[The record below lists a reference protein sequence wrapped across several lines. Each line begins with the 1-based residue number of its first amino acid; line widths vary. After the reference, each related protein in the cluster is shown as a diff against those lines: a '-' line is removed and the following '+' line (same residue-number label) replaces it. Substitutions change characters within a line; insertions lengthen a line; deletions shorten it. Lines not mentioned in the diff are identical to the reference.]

1 MEQLEGRLTT
11 RALAELV
18 RSAAAANMNM
28 LRVWGG
34 GAFAPDAFYDECDEQ
49 GMLLLHDFMYA
60 QHGHTP
66 SATPE
71 QAAEVAHQVYA
82 IVSTANSHNS
92 LLTAKMCVTP
102 GAPPLLAPVSRD
114 LGRMQ
119 RVQGADALGHR
130 TVRNVCD
137 GHCGEG
143 GSEPTC
149 VAKQPLAGLACG
161 RAPQRWHTRRHA
173 ASSTRLHG
181 ARPLARAQGG
191 NTH

>member
-11 RALAELV
+11 RALVELV

-34 GAFAPDAFYDECDEQ
+34 GAFAPDAFYDECDER

-66 SATPE
+66 SATSE

-92 LLTAKMCVTP
+92 LLT
-102 GAPPLLAPVSRD
+102 PVLRY
-114 LGRMQ
+114 
-119 RVQGADALGHR
+119 
-130 TVRNVCD
+130 
-137 GHCGEG
+137 
-143 GSEPTC
+143 
-149 VAKQPLAGLACG
+149 
-161 RAPQRWHTRRHA
+161 HTRCA
-173 ASSTRLHG
+173 ACPRTRLS
-181 ARPLARAQGG
+181 
-191 NTH
+191 